1 MQQLVTT
8 PAQLGEILRGR
19 RKARGIP
26 QRELAQ
32 KLGVSQNRL
41 SALESNPE
49 RMTLDRLI
57 AAANLLGLEIVVR
70 DRTAKHTTPEW

>member
-26 QRELAQ
+26 QRELAE

-41 SALESNPE
+41 SALETSPE
-49 RMTLDRLI
+49 KLTLDRLI
-57 AAANLLGLEIVVR
+57 TAVNLLGLELVVR
-70 DRTAKHTTPEW
+70 DRTSKPTSPEW

>member
-8 PAQLGEILRGR
+8 PAQVGEILRGR
-19 RKARGIP
+19 RKARRIP
-26 QRELAQ
+26 QRELAR

-41 SALESNPE
+41 SALESSPE

-57 AAANLLGLEIVVR
+57 AAANLLGLEIIVR
-70 DRTAKHTTPEW
+70 DRTATPTTPEW